1 MDKLLFKAEVKK
13 QLALRKWSYTD
24 LSEHTTYTPRSV
36 QQIMYDDSRLTD
48 RAINE
53 FSSALDIDV
62 NSLEREADG
71 KRSLHSE

>member
-36 QQIMYDDSRLTD
+36 QQIMYDDSRLSD
-48 RAINE
+48 RAVRE
-53 FSSALDIDV
+53 FAEALNIDV
-62 NSLEREADG
+62 HALRERG
-71 KRSLHSE
+71 